1 MGRQVRGD
9 RVVSTM
15 VFASIASFSGL
26 YGGMTV
32 IQWLHV
38 HSLTD
43 AEQAGP
49 PLLIRQPQR
58 AEESIKTVAKL
69 PAKQTKSMWE
79 MTAKDQRQFLQD
91 MYADEAMP
99 SGRAAAQFEAYARRQ
114 TPAFPLVED
123 EATIFVVTA
132 SYRDPEVASTIARA
146 YARAARPHRIRIGV
160 HAQNAG
166 GDAEPERDPIGGL
179 AALNVTCPRH
189 PVCRAVAEGRIR
201 VSREL
206 WKRAEGPTVARAMAE
221 RHFRNETYVMGVD
234 SHCQFAYRWDEIA
247 INMFE
252 RIGNDH
258 AIITAYPESYSPS
271 HQGGDGTDDKYVLR
285 TAPSRIGC
293 ITRTRRVNV
302 HNTCSW

>member
-1 MGRQVRGD
+1 MARRARGD
-9 RVVSTM
+9 WVPSTM
-15 VFASIASFSGL
+15 FFASITFFSGL

-43 AEQAGP
+43 LDQGGP
-49 PLLIRQPQR
+49 PLLVRQPLL
-58 AEESIKTVAKL
+58 AKESTEKAAKL
-69 PAKQTKSMWE
+69 PTNQPKSMWE

-91 MYADEAMP
+91 MHADEAMP
-99 SGRAAAQFEAYARRQ
+99 SGRAAAQFAAYARRQ
-114 TPAFPLVED
+114 TPALPLVED

-146 YARAARPHRIRIGV
+146 YARAARPYRIRIGV
-160 HAQNAG
+160 HAQNAA

-206 WKRAEGPTVARAMAE
+206 WKRAEGPTVARAIAE
-221 RHFRNETYVMGVD
+221 RHYRNETYVMGVD
-234 SHCQFAYRWDEIA
+234 SHCQFAHGWDEVA

-258 AIITAYPESYSPS
+258 AIITAYPESYSQTY
-271 HQGGDGTDDKYVLR
+271 QGGDGTDDRYVLQIS
-285 TAPSRIGC
+285 PSHIGC